1 MRTPLARSL
10 GLALLF
16 PLLLFAV
23 PAPADAGGQKLLAT
37 DANHVAIQGY
47 DTVAYFTDHKAIKG
61 SSAYELVWDDAKWQF
76 ASAPHRDMFTSNPD
90 HYMPQFGGFCAGAMV
105 GGHLVPA
112 DPEAWAIVDGK
123 LYMTAD
129 KAFIDPWKA
138 NAAPNI
144 KHANENWSNLQKR
157 TAAQNR

>member
-1 MRTPLARSL
+1 
-10 GLALLF
+10 
-16 PLLLFAV
+16 
-23 PAPADAGGQKLLAT
+23 
-37 DANHVAIQGY
+37 
-47 DTVAYFTDHKAIKG
+47 
-61 SSAYELVWDDAKWQF
+61 
-76 ASAPHRDMFTSNPD
+76 
-90 HYMPQFGGFCAGAMV
+90 
-105 GGHLVPA
+105 VPA

>member
-1 MRTPLARSL
+1 MCTPLARSL
-10 GLALLF
+10 GFALLF

-23 PAPADAGGQKLLAT
+23 AASAGAGGPKLLAT
-37 DANHVAIQGY
+37 DPNHVAIQGY
-47 DTVAYFTDHKAIKG
+47 DTVGYFTDHKAIKG
-61 SSAYELVWDDAKWQF
+61 SSAYGFVWDDAKWQF
-76 ASAPHRDMFTSNPD
+76 ASAAHRDMFTSNPD

-138 NAAPNI
+138 NAASNI
-144 KHANENWSNLQKR
+144 KQANEKWSNIQKHP
-157 TAAQNR
+157 AARNQ

>member
-1 MRTPLARSL
+1 MCTPLARSL
-10 GLALLF
+10 GSALLF

-23 PAPADAGGQKLLAT
+23 TALAGAGDQKLLAT

-61 SSAYELVWDDAKWQF
+61 SSAYEFVWDDAKWQF
-76 ASAPHRDMFTSNPD
+76 ASATHRDKFTSDPD

-138 NAAPNI
+138 KAAANI
-144 KHANENWSNLQKR
+144 RQAKENWSNLQKR
-157 TAAQNR
+157 PTAQNQ